1 MQAFKEGKQ
10 PTVLSSHNNQ
20 HNTIIFLRAQQWP
33 HTLVLRAQQW
43 PYTLA
48 LRVLQWP
55 YTLVP
60 VAQQWPTALSL
71 DLRPVQQDGNHAWYL
86 IETQSS
92 THDQWINGS
101 WKEPTPT
108 NLLTAQPLTPVP
120 MFVLT
125 PRDKHSLHSHQGKFS
140 FQQKQTMQKTT
151 TNKNAELRRQVP
163 GETSIKQL
171 LQSKVQWTF

>member
-60 VAQQWPTALSL
+60 VAQQWQHTLAVTNSSFTGLKTCSTRWESCL
-71 DLRPVQQDGNHAWYL
+71 VLNRNPVKYPWPVNSWILKGTYIHQLTDSTILNSSPNVCPHTQRQA
-86 IETQSS
+86 QSS
-92 THDQWINGS
+92 LSSRKI
-101 WKEPTPT
+101 
-108 NLLTAQPLTPVP
+108 L
-120 MFVLT
+120 
-125 PRDKHSLHSHQGKFS
+125 FS
-140 FQQKQTMQKTT
+140 TETDH
-151 TNKNAELRRQVP
+151 AEDHNQ
-163 GETSIKQL
+163 
-171 LQSKVQWTF
+171 